1 MLDNEDI
8 EQQLRDMVIEISAV
22 LYKYGIKRT
31 SIGAMM
37 RLVGL
42 DSSLAKKYDDQ
53 WFEFDSGLQIMYR
66 ELKERSS
73 PPPPGTIL
81 H

>member
-1 MLDNEDI
+1 MLDNEEF
-8 EQQLRDMVIEISAV
+8 EQQIRDMVVEISAV
-22 LYKYGIKRT
+22 LYSYGIKRT

-37 RLVGL
+37 RLIGL
-42 DSSLAKKYDDQ
+42 ESSLATKYDDQ
-53 WFEFDSGLQIMYR
+53 WFEFDSDLQVMYR

-73 PPPPGTIL
+73 PPPGTTL